1 MRTENY
7 QKPIM
12 SLELVLCDD
21 CLPTF
26 SPLLQR
32 GVMVPLNSEVSL
44 SHFLYHHLSLTPE
57 FVEDYVTTIFLNG
70 KPVDDLDRATLRGG
84 DTLALSAAM
93 PGLVGASMRRQGLV
107 ASLRCGISH
116 RPEERMG
123 SESSSNTLTLKLFN
137 LMIDAVG
144 PSILE
149 NGILLTKEHWD
160 QFQQSAGL
168 KLWDRCRTVR
178 IDGQDVSSQEE
189 PFTRGTTVSLLK
201 VKISCD
207 SIS

>member
-12 SLELVLCDD
+12 SLELVLCDN
-21 CLPTF
+21 CLATF

-32 GVMVPLNSEVSL
+32 GVMVQLNSGVIL
-44 SHFLYHHLSLTPE
+44 SHFLYHHLDLSPE
-57 FVEDYVTTIFLNG
+57 FVEQYLTTVFLNG
-70 KPVDDLDRATLRGG
+70 KPVDDLDQATLRGG

-93 PGLVGASMRRQGLV
+93 PGLVGATMRRQGLV
-107 ASLRCGISH
+107 ASLRSGISH
-116 RPEERMG
+116 RPEERLESG
-123 SESSSNTLTLKLFN
+123 SSSNTLTLKLFN
-137 LMIDAVG
+137 LMIEAVG
-144 PSILE
+144 PTILE

-160 QFQQSAGL
+160 QFLQSTGL

-178 IDGQDVSSQEE
+178 IDGQDASPQEE
-189 PFTRGTTVSLLK
+189 PFTRGTNVSLIK